1 MQISKEAML
10 KRIARFN
17 ELMPMDYQQV
27 PGSDAVPRSMQ
38 GFSVI
43 GHVTKAAPAIP
54 GDHGFT
60 VAFNKVQP
68 GQGAPLHS
76 HTVVEV
82 FVPLSGR
89 WKFFWGEDGQGEAE
103 LGPWDTISFPAGL
116 MEGFRNIG
124 DQEGTLIVILGGPD
138 VGEITFRKSE
148 EQSAADG

>member
-1 MQISKEAML
+1 MPTSKEEML

-17 ELMPMDYQQV
+17 ELMPMDYRQV
-27 PGSDAVPRSMQ
+27 PGGDAVPRSMQ

-60 VAFNKVQP
+60 VAFNKVQA
-68 GQGAPLHS
+68 GKGAPLHS

-89 WKFFWGEDGQGEAE
+89 WKFFWGEDGTGEAE

-116 MEGFRNIG
+116 MEGFKNIG
-124 DQEGTLIVILGGPD
+124 TEEATLLVVLGAPE
-138 VGEITFRKSE
+138 VGEVTYSNKGAE
-148 EQSAADG
+148 ASA